1 RKAIERDELM
11 LHYQPRISL
20 ESFAPV
26 GLEALV
32 RWQHGTL
39 GRVPPSDFIP
49 VAESTGLIRPVGDW
63 ILRAACRQARAWQ
76 TDGEAVGRVAVNVSA
91 QQLCWTGFTQS
102 VDDALAT
109 VGLAGD
115 RLEVEVTESSLV
127 HDVQLAAANLEA
139 LRERGI
145 QIAIDDFGTGFSSLK
160 LLRQLPLDAVKI
172 DLSFVREIEAHPEAR
187 EIVRTIIAMGHN
199 LGMRV
204 VAEGVENANQRD
216 FLAEHGCDEIQGYLF
231 SPPLPPDELIAWF
244 HDPERPGRQGQAA
257 R

>member
-1 RKAIERDELM
+1 M
-11 LHYQPRISL
+11 LHYQPRVSL
-20 ESFAPV
+20 ETFAPV

-32 RWQHGTL
+32 RWQHDTL

-49 VAESTGLIRPVGDW
+49 VAEGTGLIRPVGDW

-76 TDGEAVGRVAVNVSA
+76 EAGHAVGRIAVNVSA

-109 VGLAGD
+109 VGLEGE

-172 DLSFVREIEAHPEAR
+172 DLSFVREIEDHPEAR

-204 VAEGVENANQRD
+204 VAEGVENENQRD

-231 SPPLPPDELIAWF
+231 SPPLPPEELIAWF
-244 HDPERPGRQGQAA
+244 LDATTGDA